1 MSSVH
6 DQLQPYR
13 KLWEYVDNGTTQH
26 RSDPYRQ
33 RRHRGGD
40 WRLGEMSI
48 RLLHCD

>member
-26 RSDPYRQ
+26 RQ